1 MARKFLDLDGL
12 KHFISE
18 AIGKTDISKIGDGT
32 CTGAISAL
40 NQSKLFFSNY
50 QTLLVK
56 IENKSY
62 TATEDCM
69 VYVETVTNN
78 TVFGAIIT
86 KIGNTY
92 CRFYQNPGSQENL
105 VDGFLVALKKGD
117 TISVSGGGQKSY
129 KFYIYKK

>member
-1 MARKFLDLDGL
+1 MEKSLCRLFL
-12 KHFISE
+12 
-18 AIGKTDISKIGDGT
+18 
-32 CTGAISAL
+32 L

-50 QTLLVK
+50 KTLLVK
-56 IENKSY
+56 VENKSY

-69 VYVETVTNN
+69 VYVETVTNS
-78 TVFGAIIT
+78 TVFGTIIT

-92 CRFYQNPGSQENL
+92 CRFYQNTGSQENL

-129 KFYIYKK
+129 KFYVYKR

>member
-1 MARKFLDLDGL
+1 MV
-12 KHFISE
+12 
-18 AIGKTDISKIGDGT
+18 
-32 CTGAISAL
+32 L

-78 TVFGAIIT
+78 TVFGAVIT

-92 CRFYQNPGSQENL
+92 CRFHQNPGSQENL